1 MTSKGPRP
9 TPGKKDSFYI
19 QDDENT
25 MLYTPQDMTNNK
37 FFGTWSKLMTLE
49 RMLNYES
56 AAKYYI
62 DYQAYMKAKMEIG
75 AQPGCFN
82 TCISDVSSSGL
93 SSEEK
98 NCMRECFLKKVSSRD
113 DL

>member
-1 MTSKGPRP
+1 
-9 TPGKKDSFYI
+9 
-19 QDDENT
+19 

-82 TCISDVSSSGL
+82 TCISDVSSSGS